1 MGEARNKLVQYTG
14 YFILAFFVAII
25 VFSFGMPD
33 MTSCGMADRT
43 VVATVNGKNVHALD
57 FLRYRDMKFSQF
69 KNQKMESFIL
79 DNLILELLL
88 QEKAYD
94 NGLTAS
100 EERIARVIKNSQ
112 EFKNPATGKFDP
124 DYFQILLKNFRLSI
138 DEYDKILRR
147 ELAISDL
154 MFLIASGTSALQ
166 EEIKTRQLIENSQIQ
181 ITYAFLS
188 DEELK
193 NRHKAE
199 VTATDAEIDNE
210 ISTNKVKISD
220 PKTDR
225 EKIKNEIEAKKLE
238 KIKRGIEEKLNNI
251 ASSGGSFSA
260 ALSILN
266 VSPKNSSQFKI
277 GDTVKTDEKEPK
289 EIYAITNS
297 QIFASELLGLKENSA
312 SHAINA
318 ANGIYVF
325 TPKMKKL
332 GQISQEKEEIEK
344 IKIMI
349 RSESIMSYRR
359 NLMKD
364 ISEKGKIVKKLKTD

>member
-181 ITYAFLS
+181 IAYAFLS

-344 IKIMI
+344 IKNMI

>member
-43 VVATVNGKNVHALD
+43 VVAAVNGKNVHALD

-344 IKIMI
+344 IKNMI

>member
-1 MGEARNKLVQYTG
+1 
-14 YFILAFFVAII
+14 
-25 VFSFGMPD
+25 
-33 MTSCGMADRT
+33 MADRT

-344 IKIMI
+344 IKNMI